1 DAALEEAMI
10 STHVLFGVSGG
21 EFVSL
26 LDPPADASA
35 PARACDNQG
44 WWPVLVSGTDT
55 VLSSPIILYDHPQ
68 IAPES
73 PGDLFDAA
81 EIDEILSLRI
91 LTLTEEE
98 KREAK
103 RDPRARGL
111 IERTEGLSAEQM
123 SRLHGAIRELR
134 PVAQPLQ
141 PGDRV
146 RLRPQARVQVD
157 DFGTRGL
164 DLTYALLDGW
174 DAAILVDALPRG
186 GDPGTLYV
194 LDPGADAAPP
204 VLDPHAMHP
213 ARVLAMA
220 RELGG
225 TPPILR
231 VV

>member
-1 DAALEEAMI
+1 MPDGA
-10 STHVLFGVSGG
+10 
-21 EFVSL
+21 FVSL
-26 LDPPADASA
+26 LEPPDWAAEA
-35 PARACDNQG
+35 ARGCRNVHTF
-44 WWPVLVSGTDT
+44 PVLAGPGGGASV

-146 RLRPQARVQVD
+146 RLRPQARAERFKPV
-157 DFGTRGL
+157 
-164 DLTYALLDGW
+164 
-174 DAAILVDALPRG
+174 
-186 GDPGTLYV
+186 
-194 LDPGADAAPP
+194 AP
-204 VLDPHAMHP
+204 A
-213 ARVLAMA
+213 
-220 RELGG
+220 G
-225 TPPILR
+225 
-231 VV
+231 